1 MASFRGSPP
10 PFGAEVGVLWLRV
23 NFFEEGGLL
32 PCWDRVD
39 DPPVAYGRELEVE
52 LGREE
57 LYEDSARGG
66 GA

>member
-1 MASFRGSPP
+1 M
-10 PFGAEVGVLWLRV
+10 LWLRV